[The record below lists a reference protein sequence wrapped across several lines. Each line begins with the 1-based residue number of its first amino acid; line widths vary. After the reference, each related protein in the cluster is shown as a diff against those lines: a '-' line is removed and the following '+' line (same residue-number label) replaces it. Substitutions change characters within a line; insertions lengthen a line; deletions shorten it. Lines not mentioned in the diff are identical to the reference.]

1 MKWIDAQ
8 LARREPSPSNRHVD
22 DSTREFGVPP
32 RQSQR
37 LRALSAWGVLLSV
50 VACVLG
56 LHFQAVHHCP
66 LDAYGLDGGEA
77 LPHLQRLY
85 ADRMLESQG
94 WLATLLHPLDTLAA
108 LDGQYPAL
116 LHLQAALWRQA
127 GGADLDNFAWIAH
140 LNLLFLALLAIS
152 VATLARALLPA
163 HVSSAVRRETSL
175 WSATLVLL
183 LPGLLFPAR
192 RHYYDLPMTAW
203 ILATAAF
210 LLGGRG
216 LGSLPRALIA
226 GLMTVM
232 ALWTKWA
239 AALYLAPAWGV
250 AITLWTWRAWQ
261 QSSAT
266 LPRFTPLRPLLNAGI
281 ALTLVAACTLP
292 LALKPDGS
300 FQFQR
305 RVGLEQAP
313 LQHDM
318 VGAARFYLDAL
329 VSMGSGPVLM
339 AAAVLLLVSALLAS
353 VWSGEHRS
361 SGVWRVHSQLFIIT
375 AFLGIFPVLY
385 LMVGVRVWDGRY
397 LQPLLPWG
405 VILVA
410 VLSARQEAESA
421 QHREGLWSKGVTVL
435 RWTLPLIAL
444 WEIYGMDTR
453 VLQISA
459 TPASHKP
466 WQEPGQEAWRE
477 RWWVGSGQADIS
489 LLKRF
494 EPVVQ
499 EVLTLE
505 PSGQLLLHAVPPRHA
520 WTYLWQYLLERH
532 SPGTA
537 QLMSWPSAEDAGRG
551 NAWDPID
558 AVVVCADQEVKDEAV
573 QAAGFQAQAVGP
585 VGWGAHFQAPLK
597 LRGPEGNLWLY
608 RRIRTE
614 LEPLNVPLAPPNTT
628 PP

>member
-8 LARREPSPSNRHVD
+8 PAGREPTPSNRHVD

-32 RQSQR
+32 RQSLR

-50 VACVLG
+50 VVCVLG
-56 LHFQAVHHCP
+56 LHFQAVHHYP

-127 GGADLDNFAWIAH
+127 GGAELDDFAWIAH
-140 LNLLFLALLAIS
+140 LNLLFLTLLAIS

-163 HVSSAVRRETSL
+163 HVSSAVRGETSL
-175 WSATLVLL
+175 WAATLVLL

-216 LGSLPRALIA
+216 LGSLSRALIA

-250 AITLWTWRAWQ
+250 ALTLWTWRAMQ

-281 ALTLVAACTLP
+281 ALTLVAVCTLP

-305 RVGLEQAP
+305 KVGLEQAP

-329 VSMGSGPVLM
+329 VTMGSGPVLM
-339 AAAVLLLVSALLAS
+339 GAAALLLVLALLA
-353 VWSGEHRS
+353 ERRS
-361 SGVWRVHSQLFIIT
+361 SNTWRVIVQPLIIK

-410 VLSARQEAESA
+410 VISARQEAESA
-421 QHREGLWSKGVTVL
+421 QHREGLRSKGVTVL

-444 WEIYGMDTR
+444 VQLYWLDTR
-453 VLQISA
+453 APLVAGAMGIRA
-459 TPASHKP
+459 GAE
-466 WQEPGQEAWRE
+466 EPWRE
-477 RWWVGSGQADIS
+477 RWWVGTGQAHPSI
-489 LLKRF
+489 LKRL

-505 PSGQLLLHAVPPRHA
+505 PSGQLLLHAVPPRQA
-520 WTYLWQYLLERH
+520 WTYVWQYLLERH

-558 AVVVCADQEVKDEAV
+558 AVVVCADQEVNDGQMK
-573 QAAGFQAQAVGP
+573 AGEFQSRGDGP
-585 VGWGAHFQAPLK
+585 AGWQAHFQAPLK

-614 LEPLNVPLAPPNTT
+614 LEPRNVPLAPPNTT